1 MEVHFNPELQA
12 KLDRVA
18 AENSSEADQYVQQL
32 VEHYLDHDE
41 WFRQK
46 VKASLERL
54 DRGEFLSHEEMG
66 PGSRRSS
73 ARKCRF
79 AGHPKRGFRRVTR
92 CLLRVQF
99 LFRGF
104 GENAP

>member
-32 VEHYLDHDE
+32 VEHYLDHDV

-46 VKASLERL
+46 VKTSLERL
-54 DRGEFLSHEEMG
+54 DRGEFISHEEMG
-66 PGSRRSS
+66 DRIEKKFGS
-73 ARKCRF
+73 
-79 AGHPKRGFRRVTR
+79 
-92 CLLRVQF
+92 
-99 LFRGF
+99 
-104 GENAP
+104 